1 MKNSKTQEVFSLRL
15 SKGNESH
22 LVCLISEI
30 FYGFILSYNFF
41 IIKLRL
47 RKSFKLQEK
56 VAKRYVADNELIW
69 HMAYNIIY
77 YNKQTHTQ
85 RQQAEIC

>member
-30 FYGFILSYNFF
+30 LYGFILSYNFF